1 MHDGIPDTA
10 ATKNYITEDTLQ
22 ICKDVKDTI
31 GPYVKVSDDR
41 IMAPTK
47 KAQLPLPKEFTKH
60 ERTAYS
66 FNNLKSGTLIPIGQL
81 CNDDCIAVF
90 QSML

>member
-1 MHDGIPDTA
+1 MHYGIPDTL
-10 ATKNYITEDTLQ
+10 ATKHYITEDTLQ

-31 GPYVKVSDDR
+31 GPYVTVADGR

-60 ERTAYS
+60 TRTAYS
-66 FNNLKSGTLIPIGQL
+66 FNNLKSGTLISTGQL
-81 CNDDCIAVF
+81 CDDDCIAFF
-90 QSML
+90 QSMM